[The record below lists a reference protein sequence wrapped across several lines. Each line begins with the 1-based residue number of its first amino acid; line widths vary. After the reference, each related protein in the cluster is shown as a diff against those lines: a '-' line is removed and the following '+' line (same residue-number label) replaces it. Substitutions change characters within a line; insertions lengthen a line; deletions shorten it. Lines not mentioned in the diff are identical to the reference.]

1 MLVAQSFAACLAS
14 AGRVRVGFYR
24 LPFRACADGC
34 ADRRVPHEG
43 FVEALRAAVL
53 QGGQLPTATQS
64 ASGGPAHCHRCMSR
78 QWRSG
83 VAAGSVEATLS
94 FPELPA
100 FDVDVHGPLQ
110 TCASCGLS
118 QLVLDAEV
126 QDDLR
131 RALDVALEAAGIRT
145 RFR

>member
-1 MLVAQSFAACLAS
+1 
-14 AGRVRVGFYR
+14 
-24 LPFRACADGC
+24 
-34 ADRRVPHEG
+34 
-43 FVEALRAAVL
+43 
-53 QGGQLPTATQS
+53 
-64 ASGGPAHCHRCMSR
+64 MSR